1 MQMGF
6 VLSLIFATLVA
17 IFAIQNSAVIYVK
30 FFFTSFQV
38 SQALIIFISAVL
50 GAVIVMFLG
59 LRREYALRKK
69 LKQTEKNLSQKDEEI
84 TSLTTEI
91 NNLKEQLNFPH
102 NKKQTDDIE
111 AKKNQTI

>member
-1 MQMGF
+1 MQIGF

-59 LRREYALRKK
+59 IRREYNLRKEI
-69 LKQTEKNLSQKDEEI
+69 KQLEKNLSQKDNEI
-84 TSLTTEI
+84 TSLTTDMDNLKQQSTVLTENKEI
-91 NNLKEQLNFPH
+91 NKTTFE
-102 NKKQTDDIE
+102 K
-111 AKKNQTI
+111 

>member
-1 MQMGF
+1 MQIGF

-59 LRREYALRKK
+59 IKREYNLRKEI
-69 LKQTEKNLSQKDEEI
+69 KQLEKDLSQKDNRI
-84 TSLTTEI
+84 TFLTTDMD
-91 NNLKEQLNFPH
+91 NLKQQSTVITE
-102 NKKQTDDIE
+102 NKDTSKTTFQ
-111 AKKNQTI
+111 K

>member
-1 MQMGF
+1 MQIGF

-59 LRREYALRKK
+59 IRREYNLRKEI
-69 LKQTEKNLSQKDEEI
+69 KQLEKNLSQKDNEI
-84 TSLTTEI
+84 TSLTTDMDNLKQQSTILTENKEI
-91 NNLKEQLNFPH
+91 NKTTFE
-102 NKKQTDDIE
+102 K
-111 AKKNQTI
+111 